1 MDSQQINERDLA
13 FKEIEEMRFPVVNV
27 RRTANLASAPV
38 NIFGMAMGL
47 FMLSAPMMKWCTYDS
62 ATLATA
68 QIFGGIC
75 EYILGIYD
83 WYQGKSI
90 LCFSDFLFG
99 FLHLSIYYSVGLA
112 KYEIT
117 RSTVNFCTH
126 LQGTFFV
133 LFLVA
138 LLGLFLACYYKGL
151 MYKINYGLL
160 ILATVFVIVW
170 QYRHVTW
177 AEKTAGY
184 ITFFASICLWFT
196 AMGRL
201 LNDVYQKDIIGVVN
215 PQI

>member
-1 MDSQQINERDLA
+1 METKQLDEMEYAFNEI
-13 FKEIEEMRFPVVNV
+13 KEMRFPVVNI
-27 RRTANLASAPV
+27 RRTANLAAAPI

-47 FMLSAPMMKWCTYDS
+47 FMLSCPMMSWCTYDS

-68 QIFGGIC
+68 QIFGGLC
-75 EYILGIYD
+75 EYIIGIYD
-83 WYQGKSI
+83 WYQGKSV

-99 FLHLSIYYSVGLA
+99 FLHLTIYYSVGLA

-117 RSTVNFCTH
+117 RSTVNDGTY

-138 LLGLFLACYYKGL
+138 LLGLFLATLYKGI
-151 MYKINYGLL
+151 MYKVNYGLL

-170 QYRHVTW
+170 QYRDVVW
-177 AEKTAGY
+177 ARKTAGY
-184 ITFFASICLWFT
+184 FIFFSSLALWFT
-196 AMGRL
+196 GLARL
-201 LNDVYQKDIIGVVN
+201 LNDVFQRELVSIVN